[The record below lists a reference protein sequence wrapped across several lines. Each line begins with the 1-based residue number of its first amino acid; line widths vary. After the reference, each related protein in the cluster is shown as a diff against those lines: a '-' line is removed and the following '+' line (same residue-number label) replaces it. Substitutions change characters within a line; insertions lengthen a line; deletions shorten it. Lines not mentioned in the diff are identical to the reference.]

1 MNFGAFAIL
10 IVMAGPLGD
19 RDRFEDLDGL
29 GYRHPV
35 LAGIMTLF
43 MFSLAGFPPTVGFIG
58 KFFLFS
64 AAVANGYTWLVV
76 VAVLMSVVS
85 VYYYFRVVVHLWTR
99 PAVEGTRFHV
109 PAGAILVIGASGVMA
124 LLLGILPSLLFGLA
138 QLGAAPVSAAG
149 H

>member
-1 MNFGAFAIL
+1 GHGSGQAAVLFYLFAYLFMNFGAFAVL

-35 LAGIMTLF
+35 LAGIMILF

-64 AAVANGYTWLVV
+64 AAVAHGYTWLVGI
-76 VAVLMSVVS
+76 AVLMSVDA

-99 PAVEGTRFHV
+99 PAVEGTRFNV
-109 PAGAILVIGASGVMA
+109 PAGA
-124 LLLGILPSLLFGLA
+124 
-138 QLGAAPVSAAG
+138 
-149 H
+149 

>member
-1 MNFGAFAIL
+1 MTGTAS
-10 IVMAGPLGD
+10 
-19 RDRFEDLDGL
+19 RSLDGL

-35 LAGIMTLF
+35 LAGSMTLF

-85 VYYYFRVVVHLWTR
+85 VYYYFRVVVHMWTR
-99 PAVEGTRFHV
+99 PAVEGIRLHV
-109 PAGAILVIGASGVMA
+109 PVGAILVIGASGVLA

-138 QLGAAPVSAAG
+138 QLGAAPVAAVG